1 MSDDVKKTMRLL
13 LRVLSA
19 IILAL
24 VLLKAAAA
32 DEVQERLRSYD
43 YGREDAQAGIVGGG
57 APGALNQSAYDTGY
71 REQEQRDGNKPE
83 INLPTEDENQ

>member
-1 MSDDVKKTMRLL
+1 V

-32 DEVQERLRSYD
+32 DDIQDRLRSYD
-43 YGREDAQAGIVGGG
+43 QGREDSQAELMTSG
-57 APGALNQSAYDTGY
+57 AKDQSAYDTGY
-71 REQEQRDGNKPE
+71 REQRDGNKPE
-83 INLPTEDENQ
+83 IKLPTEDENQ

>member
-1 MSDDVKKTMRLL
+1 MRLFQKTM

-32 DEVQERLRSYD
+32 DDVQDRLRSYD
-43 YGREDAQAGIVGGG
+43 QGQEDAQAGIVGGG
-57 APGALNQSAYDTGY
+57 APNLSAYDTGY

>member
-1 MSDDVKKTMRLL
+1 LFLKTM

-32 DEVQERLRSYD
+32 DDVQDRLRSYD
-43 YGREDAQAGIVGGG
+43 QGREDAQAELITSG
-57 APGALNQSAYDTGY
+57 AKDQSAYDTGY
-71 REQEQRDGNKPE
+71 REQQRNGNKPE
-83 INLPTEDENQ
+83 IKLPTEDENQ